1 MLRKAFRHGS
11 WFPTQTEFLHALS
24 LLPENDRVVILR
36 YVHQRDVL
44 SRMAGRIL
52 MRQVAVSWLSVDSS
66 DIVFDRTDLGRPFV
80 AGYQGVLDLNI
91 SHGGEF
97 TTIVSVNQGRC
108 GVDVMRIELPPPEKS
123 AHSFITKLKSV
134 LSPKELNLILSQTTE
149 GEQMRYFYRHWC
161 LKEAYLKAVGCGIRL
176 PLSAVQCTLC
186 LSGDPSVSCGFDEF
200 GSGYWRFEEHS
211 LPGGHLAA
219 TAWFKPTPHA
229 PFDEA
234 PCFTEVDFTGLIAG
248 LTRLTDAPEEAW
260 LAFNSKPREP
270 PSNRR
275 VLFADE

>member
-1 MLRKAFRHGS
+1 
-11 WFPTQTEFLHALS
+11 
-24 LLPENDRVVILR
+24 
-36 YVHQRDVL
+36 
-44 SRMAGRIL
+44 